1 MSRRLGAATQ
11 TLAGAAVMIT
21 AVTIASR
28 LLGFGRWF
36 VQAWQ
41 VGSGGVAD
49 AYAAANLLPNVLFEV
64 AAGGALAGAVIP
76 LLVAPLARRASSE
89 VSAVASAFLTWAL
102 GVLVPLGLLLAAFS
116 GPLAQLLVST
126 GDGGDARVTQY
137 FLAVFAIQ
145 VPLYGVS
152 VVLAGV
158 LQAHRRFFW
167 PAAAPMLSSVV
178 VIVAYL
184 VFGQLAAGK
193 QGTPDELSS
202 AALGWLAWGTTA
214 GVAAM
219 SLPLLVPVL
228 RLGVRLRPT
237 FSFPGGAASRAR
249 NLAFAGIGALLAQ
262 QLSVVAVLLA
272 ARRYGDAG
280 AFNIYQYAQ
289 AVYVLPYAIL
299 AVPLATS
306 AFPRLAARASEADRA
321 GFARLAAG
329 TTRALLIVSALGAA
343 VLVAIAEAV
352 EAVFDTFTT
361 GGADG
366 MAVSIAW
373 SAPGLVGFA
382 LIFALSRTLYSLD
395 RGRAAVAA
403 AAAGWTVVAVVAL
416 ALPPL
421 LVAGRTDTGA
431 TLAALGVANTCGMAV
446 AGGLLLWAL
455 RRHAGGGALAG
466 IGRTGLVVALGSA
479 AGAWAGSVAAQA
491 SLPDDPSW
499 LVSVVVG
506 LGAALVAVGVLGAAV
521 VVGDRSALRDLRT
534 RRNRG

>member
-1 MSRRLGAATQ
+1 MSGRLGAATQ
-11 TLAGAAVMIT
+11 TLAGAALMIT

-41 VGSGGVAD
+41 VGRGGVAD

-76 LLVAPLARRASSE
+76 LLVAPLARKAGDE

-102 GVLVPLGLLLAAFS
+102 GVLVPLGVLLAVFS
-116 GPLAQLLVST
+116 RPLAELLV
-126 GDGGDARVTQY
+126 GVGEGGNVRVTQY
-137 FLAVFAIQ
+137 FIAVFAIQ

-167 PAAAPMLSSVV
+167 PAAVPMFSSVV

-184 VFGQLAAGK
+184 VFGHLAAGQ
-193 QGTPDELSS
+193 QGNPDALSS
-202 AALGWLAWGTTA
+202 EALAWLAWGTTA

-228 RLGVRLRPT
+228 RLGVRFRPT
-237 FSFPGGAASRAR
+237 FRFPPGAGSRAR
-249 NLAFAGIGALLAQ
+249 NLAFAGLGALVAQ
-262 QLSVVAVLLA
+262 QLSVLAVLFA
-272 ARRYGDAG
+272 ARRHGGDG
-280 AFNIYQYAQ
+280 AFNIYQYSQ

-306 AFPRLAARASEADRA
+306 AFPRLAARASEGDRE
-321 GFARLAAG
+321 GFARLTAG
-329 TTRALLIVSALGAA
+329 TTRAVLTVSALGAA
-343 VLVAIAEAV
+343 ALVACAGAV
-352 EAVFDTFTT
+352 EAVFDAFTP

-382 LIFALSRTLYSLD
+382 LIFALSRTLYSID
-395 RGRAAVAA
+395 HGRAAVVAA
-403 AAAGWTVVAVVAL
+403 ATGWSVVVLVAVL
-416 ALPPL
+416 LPPV
-421 LVAGRTDTGA
+421 LVEGRTDIRA
-431 TLAALGVANTCGMAV
+431 TLAALGVANSAGMAV

-455 RRHAGGGALAG
+455 RRHAGSAALAG
-466 IGRTGLVVALGSA
+466 LGRTAAVLLVGSVVA
-479 AGAWAGSVAAQA
+479 AWAGREAADA
-491 SLPDDPSW
+491 LLPSGPEW
-499 LVSVVVG
+499 YVSVGVG
-506 LGAALVAVGVLGAAV
+506 VLAALVAGVLVVAAV
-521 VVGDRSALRDLRT
+521 LVGDRSVLRDLEA
-534 RRNRG
+534 RRKRG

>member
-1 MSRRLGAATQ
+1 MTRRLGGATQ

-21 AVTIASR
+21 VVTLASR

-41 VGSGGVAD
+41 VGTVGVAD

-76 LLVAPLARRASSE
+76 LLVAPLAREARGE

-102 GVLVPLGLLLAAFS
+102 GVLVPIGVLLAVFS
-116 GPLAQLLVST
+116 GPLARLLVST
-126 GDGGDARVTQY
+126 GGGGDARVTQY
-137 FLAVFAIQ
+137 FLAVFAVQ

-167 PAAAPMLSSVV
+167 PAAAPMLSSLV
-178 VIVAYL
+178 VIAAYL

-193 QGTPDELSS
+193 QGSPHELSA

-237 FSFPGGAASRAR
+237 FSFPEGSASRAR
-249 NLAFAGIGALLAQ
+249 NLASAGIGALLAQ
-262 QLSVVAVLLA
+262 QLSVVAVLVS
-272 ARRYGDAG
+272 ARRFGGEG
-280 AFNIYQYAQ
+280 AFTIYQYAQ

-306 AFPRLAARASEADRA
+306 AFPRLAARASEAGRA
-321 GFARLAAG
+321 GFAALAAG

-343 VLVAIAEAV
+343 VLVAVAGAV
-352 EAVFDTFTT
+352 EAVFDTFTA

-373 SAPGLVGFA
+373 SAPGLVGFT
-382 LIFALSRTLYSLD
+382 LVFALSRTLYSID
-395 RGRAAVAA
+395 RGRAAVVA
-403 AAAGWTVVAVVAL
+403 AAAGWSVVAVVAL
-416 ALPPL
+416 VLPPL
-421 LVAGRTDTGA
+421 VADGSTDLGA
-431 TLAALGVANTCGMAV
+431 TLAALGIANTAGMAV

-455 RRHAGGGALAG
+455 HRHGGAGALAG
-466 IGRTGLVVALGSA
+466 LGRTGGVVALGSA
-479 AGAWAGSVAAQA
+479 AAAWAGATTAQA
-491 SLPDDPSW
+491 MLPDDPSW
-499 LVSVVVG
+499 TV
-506 LGAALVAVGVLGAAV
+506 AAGVGAAV
-521 VVGDRSALRDLRT
+521 ALLAGAVLAAAVLAGDRTVLRDLRR

>member
-1 MSRRLGAATQ
+1 MNARLGAATQ

-36 VQAWQ
+36 TQAWQ
-41 VGSGGVAD
+41 VGRGGVAD

-76 LLVAPLARRASSE
+76 LLVAPLARKAGAE

-102 GVLVPLGLLLAAFS
+102 GVLVPIGVLLAVFS
-116 GPLAQLLVST
+116 GPLARLLVSI
-126 GDGGDARVTQY
+126 GDGGDVRVTQY

-184 VFGQLAAGK
+184 VFGQLAAGQ
-193 QGTPDELSS
+193 QGNPDQLSS
-202 AALGWLAWGTTA
+202 AALAWLAWGTTA

-228 RLGVRLRPT
+228 RLGVRFRPT
-237 FSFPGGAASRAR
+237 FSFPGGSASRAR
-249 NLAFAGIGALLAQ
+249 NLAFAGLGALVAQ
-262 QLSVVAVLLA
+262 QFSVLAVMVA
-272 ARRYGDAG
+272 ARRYGGDG

-306 AFPRLAARASEADRA
+306 AFPRLAARAGEDDRS
-321 GFARLAAG
+321 GFARLTAW
-329 TTRALLIVSALGAA
+329 TTRAVLTVSALGAA
-343 VLVAIAEAV
+343 ALVAGAGAV
-352 EAVFDTFTT
+352 EAVFDSFTP

-382 LIFALSRTLYSLD
+382 LIFALSRTLYSID
-395 RGRAAVAA
+395 RGRAAVIA
-403 AAAGWTVVAVVAL
+403 AAAGWSVVVLVAL
-416 ALPPL
+416 VLPPL
-421 LVAGRTDTGA
+421 VVDGRADIGA
-431 TLAALGVANTCGMAV
+431 TLASLGMANSLGMAV
-446 AGGLLLWAL
+446 AGALLLWAL
-455 RRHAGGGALAG
+455 HRHAGTGALVG
-466 IGRTGLVVALGSA
+466 LGRTGVVLAIGGA
-479 AGAWAGSVAAQA
+479 VAAWAGRATAEA
-491 SLPDDPSW
+491 LLPDDPWW
-499 LVSVVVG
+499 LVSVGVG
-506 LGAALVAVGVLGAAV
+506 LLAAAV
-521 VVGDRSALRDLRT
+521 AGVVVAGAVFLGDRSVLRDLEA
-534 RRNRG
+534 RRSRG